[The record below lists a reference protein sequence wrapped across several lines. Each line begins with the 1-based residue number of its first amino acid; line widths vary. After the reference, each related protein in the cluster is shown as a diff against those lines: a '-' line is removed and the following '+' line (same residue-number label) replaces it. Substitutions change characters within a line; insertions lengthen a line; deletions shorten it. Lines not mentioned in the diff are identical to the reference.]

1 MLMIK
6 LLRDVAAEKCRRRYC
21 QDDLAA
27 VLRRCRIML
36 LMALPSPAG
45 DGATKSYDED
55 AESCWRR
62 CCRVML
68 ATTLLGQ
75 HGHDAMETPSMLGIM
90 LPSHAGEGAAGATY
104 PRREVDAESCW

>member
-1 MLMIK
+1 MIK
-6 LLRDVAAEKCRRRYC
+6 LLRDVTVEKCRRWYC
-21 QDDLAA
+21 QDDLAM
-27 VLRRCRIML
+27 VLGGCRIML
-36 LMALPSPAG
+36 TMALPSPAG

-68 ATTLLGQ
+68 AMTLLGQ
-75 HGHDAMETPSMLGIM
+75 HGHDAMEIPSMLGIM
-90 LPSHAGEGAAGATY
+90 LPSHAGKGATGATY